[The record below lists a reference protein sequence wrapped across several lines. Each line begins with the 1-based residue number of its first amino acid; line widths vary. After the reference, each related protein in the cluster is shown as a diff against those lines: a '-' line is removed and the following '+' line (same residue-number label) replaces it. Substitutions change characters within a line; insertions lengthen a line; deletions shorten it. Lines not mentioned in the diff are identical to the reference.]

1 VKVALRGDDGRLA
14 DAVSDAGGRVVEDGP
29 SADLAVAVGD
39 RALSEAVT
47 SDADRPVLPVDA
59 DAGRY
64 ELSADG
70 VVEAADALLAGEWRT
85 VDHPVSSVRVGDDRV
100 DPAALDAMLVT
111 AEAARISEYAV
122 RFDDD
127 PVTAFRADGVVV
139 ATPLGSPGYGR
150 FAGGPLLA
158 PDAGLAVVPVAAFA
172 TRRDCWVAGGED
184 GVTLTVERDE
194 GDVSLVVDGRRVAAV
209 PPGDPVTVTPN
220 RRAALVHAAD
230 L

>member
-1 VKVALRGDDGRLA
+1 VKVALRGDGGRLA
-14 DAVSDAGGRVVEDGP
+14 DAVADAGGSVVEDGP
-29 SADLAVAVGD
+29 ATDLAVAVGD
-39 RALSEAVT
+39 RALADALT

-70 VVEAADALLAGEWRT
+70 VVQAVDTLLAGEWRT
-85 VDHPVSSVRVGDDRV
+85 VEHPIPSVRVGDDPV

-127 PVTAFRADGVVV
+127 PVTAFRSDGVVV

-158 PDAGLAVVPVAAFA
+158 PDVGLAVVPVAAFA
-172 TRRDCWVAGGED
+172 TRRDCWVAGGE
-184 GVTLTVERDE
+184 VTLTVERDE
-194 GDVSLVVDGRRVAAV
+194 SDVSLVVDGRTVASVA
-209 PPGDPVTVTPN
+209 PGDPVTVTPD
-220 RRAALVHAAD
+220 RRAALVHAPD